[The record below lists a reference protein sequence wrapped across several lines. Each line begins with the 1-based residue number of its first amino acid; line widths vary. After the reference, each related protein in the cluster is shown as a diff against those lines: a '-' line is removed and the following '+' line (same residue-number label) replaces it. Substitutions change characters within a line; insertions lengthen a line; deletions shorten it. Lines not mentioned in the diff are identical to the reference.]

1 MMRHWFLIASL
12 IGVIL
17 SGAIGYRTGV
27 RVEAGRAAIALAKAQ
42 KDAFRAAEIA
52 SEAEEKRLNAEFQRA
67 QAMIQLEDEA
77 NADANANLVCLG
89 ADSVMRLKKR

>member
-1 MMRHWFLIASL
+1 MMRQWLLIASL
-12 IGVIL
+12 IGVLL
-17 SGAIGYRTGV
+17 SGAMGYRMGV
-27 RVEAGRAAIALAKAQ
+27 SIEAGRAAVSLAKAQ

-77 NADANANLVCLG
+77 NADVGANLVCLG

>member
-1 MMRHWFLIASL
+1 MIRYWFVIASL
-12 IGVIL
+12 TGVIL
-17 SGAIGYRTGV
+17 SGTIGYRMGV
-27 RVEAGRAAIALAKAQ
+27 NVEAGRAAVSLAKAQ

-89 ADSVMRLKKR
+89 PDSVMRLKKR

>member
-1 MMRHWFLIASL
+1 MMRHWLLIASL

-17 SGAIGYRTGV
+17 SGTIGYGLGV
-27 RVEAGRAAIALAKAQ
+27 RIETGRAAVSLAKAQ

-77 NADANANLVCLG
+77 NADVGANLVCLG